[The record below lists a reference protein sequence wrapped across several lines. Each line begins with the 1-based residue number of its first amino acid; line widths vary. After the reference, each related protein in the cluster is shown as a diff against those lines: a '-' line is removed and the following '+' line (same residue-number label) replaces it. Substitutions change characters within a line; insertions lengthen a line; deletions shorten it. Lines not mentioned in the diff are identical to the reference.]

1 MQKEKT
7 LEEKLE
13 VASSAVERALEARDK
28 AIQDLMEA
36 KMAYGE
42 RESCT
47 TRARPKPGRLSETEL
62 TRWRA
67 QRNDRRTAPPTMFA
81 ICELLA
87 ASVVGTR
94 RQPSRLAGSAFSSCH
109 CDMWSAPA

>member
-1 MQKEKT
+1 MPKKKT

-36 KMAYGE
+36 KIAY
-42 RESCT
+42 T

-67 QRNDRRTAPPTMFA
+67 RWWRNDRRTVSPTMFA
-81 ICELLA
+81 ICELLGA
-87 ASVVGTR
+87 GVVATR
-94 RQPSRLAGSAFSSCH
+94 RQPSRLA
-109 CDMWSAPA
+109 DDRQLPL